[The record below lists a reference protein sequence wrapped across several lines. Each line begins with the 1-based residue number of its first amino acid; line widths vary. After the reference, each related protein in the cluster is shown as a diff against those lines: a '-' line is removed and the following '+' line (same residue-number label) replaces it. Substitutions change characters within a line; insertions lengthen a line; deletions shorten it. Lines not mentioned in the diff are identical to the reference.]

1 MTIGYFVN
9 VVSYE
14 VNKMEKENL
23 SKRLGLMNDE
33 EFEIKNKDVQVGGI
47 YPIYGMIT
55 KFLDENEDELEVE
68 LNFSIKA
75 KMIVP
80 EEENVQILKKRS
92 FEPAVFVSEVLSK
105 DDGICVKCNT
115 VVFGKQKDQEMN

>member
-1 MTIGYFVN
+1 
-9 VVSYE
+9 
-14 VNKMEKENL
+14 MEKETLN
-23 SKRLGLMNDE
+23 KRLGLMDEE
-33 EFEIKNKDVQVGGI
+33 EFEVKNKDVQVGGI

-80 EEENVQILKKRS
+80 EAENVQILKKRS